1 MGLPVAVSRRCDELP
16 TGFLDASWAF
26 ALAGLGENPPQNRP
40 SVRSTSN
47 EGTTFERK
55 PMSLQP

>member
-1 MGLPVAVSRRCDELP
+1 LP
-16 TGFLDASWAF
+16 TGVLTTFE
-26 ALAGLGENPPQNRP
+26 ALGFGGFGEKPPQNLP
-40 SVRSTSN
+40 SVRSTSK

>member
-1 MGLPVAVSRRCDELP
+1 MGLRGSVSRRCDELP
-16 TGFLDASWAF
+16 TGSLEAFWAS
-26 ALAGLGENPPQNRP
+26 ALAGLGEKPPQNRP